1 MAPQTSATD
10 ASVANSE
17 FPEGAVHTNARYEPS
32 FTQLVS
38 ALFFNHLFSILDEEK
53 VSPGERGPSPS
64 PLPVS
69 VRQTGSLDVL
79 LQIARRN
86 GSVPPVAP
94 GQLSSLVFGLGFNVK
109 KEKARLPRRPPTGRG
124 MPRSVFIPRRAGRRA
139 KRQHR
144 DNIRAPPRYIAQQ
157 QQGPSL
163 HIQSPPAP
171 TVLTILFCTLDTPPT
186 SSPTWS
192 PPG

>member
-1 MAPQTSATD
+1 MDHADLAATTVIQKTLPSGDHVAPQTSASD
-10 ASVANSE
+10 VSVASSE
-17 FPEGAVHTNARYEPS
+17 FSGGGGPRQ
-32 FTQLVS
+32 QLVS
-38 ALFFNHLFSILDEEK
+38 ALFFNHPFSILDEEK

-124 MPRSVFIPRRAGRRA
+124 MPRSVFLPRRAGRRA

-144 DNIRAPPRYIAQQ
+144 DNIRAPPCYIA
-157 QQGPSL
+157 
-163 HIQSPPAP
+163 
-171 TVLTILFCTLDTPPT
+171 
-186 SSPTWS
+186 
-192 PPG
+192 